1 MAEFTPLT
9 SKLVPLLM
17 SDCDTDQIIPA
28 QYVNAVGSE
37 ALAGAL
43 FHGRRQQP
51 DFVLNRPEMAGRAII
66 LAGGNF
72 GCGSSRE
79 AAAWALAAGGFRAL
93 IGTTFNETFTGNCA
107 KNGIPIVRL
116 SSEAFAAVLSAFEAD
131 PRIEVTVDLA
141 RDRVSVPARGL
152 SFPTGMEPFTRD
164 LMSRGI
170 DELSYLLEHRPLI
183 DAYEAQL
190 SGRPQPQ

>member
-1 MAEFTPLT
+1 MAGFAPLT

-17 SDCDTDQIIPA
+17 LDCDTDQIIPA
-28 QYVNAVGSE
+28 QYVNAVGRE
-37 ALAGAL
+37 ALASAL

-51 DFVLNRPEMAGRAII
+51 DFVLNRPEMAGRSII
-66 LAGGNF
+66 LSGGNF

-93 IGTTFNETFTGNCA
+93 IGTTFNETFSNNCA
-107 KNGIPIVRL
+107 KNGMPVVKL
-116 SSEAFAAVLSAFEAD
+116 PGEAFAALLSAFQSD
-131 PRIEVTVDLA
+131 PGIEVTIDLA
-141 RDRVSVPARGL
+141 QDHVSVPASGL

-170 DELSYLLEHRPLI
+170 DELSYLLEHRPLV
-183 DAYEAQL
+183 DAYEARLRGQ
-190 SGRPQPQ
+190 PQPQ